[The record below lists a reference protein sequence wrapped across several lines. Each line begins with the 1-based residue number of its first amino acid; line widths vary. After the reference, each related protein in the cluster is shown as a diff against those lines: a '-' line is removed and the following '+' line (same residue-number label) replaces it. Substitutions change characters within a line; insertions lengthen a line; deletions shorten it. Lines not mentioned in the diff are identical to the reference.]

1 MLYVLSC
8 NITLIKV
15 QCCLSSDYFGQIKEV
30 IPRDAPHWP
39 GLYLSQCC
47 IMGST
52 KSVDY

>member
-8 NITLIKV
+8 NKTLITV
-15 QCCLSSDYFGQIKEV
+15 QLCVSSDYFEKMKEG

-47 IMGST
+47 ITGYT